1 MGNLIARNRFWWF
14 RSMYDEY
21 TLREVRISLL
31 IGSVIW
37 LPNYFWGIHINREVE
52 VNESHHNYMDQYLPL
67 RNRLTHSMLFEQFEM
82 HLEEWRRIQSE
93 EALALK
99 EE

>member
-1 MGNLIARNRFWWF
+1 
-14 RSMYDEY
+14 MYDEY

-67 RNRLTHSMLFEQFEM
+67 RNRLAHSMLFEQFEM

>member
-93 EALALK
+93 ESLALK